1 MSGFEFIFSL
11 FGLILGLALAEG
23 LGGLARALKASHR
36 VRIGWPT
43 ALLGL
48 FVSCDVVTFWMYG
61 WGLRE
66 LLPLSWPV
74 LFGGFLVTAVY
85 FVAAS
90 LVFPDDP
97 EEWSDLNAH
106 FDKHHRKVLGGILL
120 ANAALL
126 VTVGVLAM
134 WPPFDLRNIVVT
146 WSFFPVALL
155 GIRATDR
162 RITMARLAWLIL
174 LYPVSAVWSAKVP
187 AVAASAPSPRADPAP
202 RGGRAEDAPRIG
214 SGARP

>member
-23 LGGLARALKASHR
+23 LGGLSRALKASHR

-61 WGLRE
+61 WSLRD

-74 LFGGFLVTAVY
+74 LFGGFIVTAIY

-97 EEWSDLNAH
+97 EAWADLNAH
-106 FDKHHRKVLGGILL
+106 FDKQRRLVLGGIFLC
-120 ANAALL
+120 NVALIVTTIAL
-126 VTVGVLAM
+126 VGTAWIGG
-134 WPPFDLRNIVVT
+134 LRTIVVT
-146 WSFFPVALL
+146 WSFFPVAALA
-155 GIRATDR
+155 IWAKDR
-162 RITMARLAWLIL
+162 RVVCACLIWLIAT
-174 LYPVSAVWSAKVP
+174 YPLSAVWH
-187 AVAASAPSPRADPAP
+187 
-202 RGGRAEDAPRIG
+202 
-214 SGARP
+214 

>member
-1 MSGFEFIFSL
+1 MSGFEFVFSL

-61 WGLRE
+61 WAVRDLI
-66 LLPLSWPV
+66 PISWPV
-74 LFGGFLVTAVY
+74 LFGGFLVTALY
-85 FVAAS
+85 YVAAS

-106 FDKHHRKVLGGILL
+106 FDKHRRKVIG
-120 ANAALL
+120 ALL
-126 VTVGVLAM
+126 LCNIALFATVAWLDGFPALN
-134 WPPFDLRNIVVT
+134 LRSLVIA
-146 WSFFPVALL
+146 WSFFPVSLL
-155 GIRATDR
+155 AIAAKDR
-162 RITMARLAWLIL
+162 RVTLGCLLWLIA
-174 LYPVSAVWSAKVP
+174 LYPLSAVWGA
-187 AVAASAPSPRADPAP
+187 
-202 RGGRAEDAPRIG
+202 GG
-214 SGARP
+214 

>member
-23 LGGLARALKASHR
+23 LGGLARALKASHH

-61 WGLRE
+61 WAMRE

-74 LFGGFLVTAVY
+74 LFGGFLVTALY
-85 FVAAS
+85 FIAAS

-97 EEWSDLNAH
+97 AAWADLDAH
-106 FDKHHRKVLGGILL
+106 FDRQRRKVLGGILL
-120 ANAALL
+120 ANIALMATVAAYAGAPSFGARNL
-126 VTVGVLAM
+126 VVS
-134 WPPFDLRNIVVT
+134 
-146 WSFFPVALL
+146 WSFFPIALL
-155 GIRATDR
+155 GIWTRHR
-162 RITMARLAWLIL
+162 RVTVACLVWLIA
-174 LYPVSAVWSAKVP
+174 LYPLSAVWH
-187 AVAASAPSPRADPAP
+187 
-202 RGGRAEDAPRIG
+202 
-214 SGARP
+214 

>member
-23 LGGLARALKASHR
+23 LGGLARALKASHK

-61 WGLRE
+61 WSLRE
-66 LLPLSWPV
+66 LLPLNWPV
-74 LFGGFLVTAVY
+74 LFGGFLVTATY

-97 EEWSDLNAH
+97 EAWDDLNAH
-106 FDKHHRKVLGGILL
+106 FDQHRRKVIGGVLL
-120 ANAALL
+120 CNIALLSSVAAL
-126 VTVGVLAM
+126 AAF
-134 WPPFDLRNIVVT
+134 PPLDIRNIVIT
-146 WSFFPVALL
+146 WSFFPVAALA
-155 GIRATDR
+155 IWANDR
-162 RITMARLAWLIL
+162 RIIGACLAWLIA
-174 LYPVSAVWSAKVP
+174 LYPLSAVWH
-187 AVAASAPSPRADPAP
+187 
-202 RGGRAEDAPRIG
+202 
-214 SGARP
+214 

>member
-1 MSGFEFIFSL
+1 MSGFEFVFSL

-61 WGLRE
+61 WAVRDLI
-66 LLPLSWPV
+66 PISWPV
-74 LFGGFLVTAVY
+74 LFGGFLVTALY
-85 FVAAS
+85 YVAAS

-106 FDKHHRKVLGGILL
+106 FDKHRRKVIG
-120 ANAALL
+120 ALL
-126 VTVGVLAM
+126 LCNVALFATVAWLDGF
-134 WPPFDLRNIVVT
+134 PPLTLRSLVIA
-146 WSFFPVALL
+146 WSFFPVSALA
-155 GIRATDR
+155 IAAKDR
-162 RITMARLAWLIL
+162 RAIIGCLLWLIA
-174 LYPVSAVWSAKVP
+174 LYPLSAVWGA
-187 AVAASAPSPRADPAP
+187 
-202 RGGRAEDAPRIG
+202 GG
-214 SGARP
+214 

>member
-23 LGGLARALKASHR
+23 LGGLAKALKASHR

-61 WGLRE
+61 WSLRN
-66 LLPLSWPV
+66 LLPLSWPL
-74 LFGGFLVTAVY
+74 LFGGFVVTAIY

-97 EEWSDLNAH
+97 EAWEDLNAH
-106 FDKHHRKVLGGILL
+106 FDKHRRKVIGGVFLANVALL
-120 ANAALL
+120 A
-126 VTVGVLAM
+126 TVGVLAA
-134 WPPFDLRNIVVT
+134 WPSFGLRNIVTT

-155 GIRATDR
+155 AIAAKDR
-162 RITMARLAWLIL
+162 RIVIACLIWLIA
-174 LYPVSAVWSAKVP
+174 LYPLSAVWH
-187 AVAASAPSPRADPAP
+187 
-202 RGGRAEDAPRIG
+202 
-214 SGARP
+214 